1 MNRLK
6 SSMQRGV
13 AVAVALLIGVSGVAL
28 TAGSAA
34 ATDRNPH
41 HTTGHKIEHKGWCKP
56 KHPKPPRPTK
66 SPRPTPSET
75 VSPSPSETV
84 SPSPTDTVSPSPSE
98 TVSPSPTETAGPTP
112 SETAAPEPTG
122 TPGPTPTG
130 DPVPGAPIDTLIHTC
145 DEMVFQLEIPADGEA
160 LTVVLTPN
168 KGEAKTLSVK
178 PGEVDHVSFATFDG
192 LVVTPSLADGIAMTE
207 TQRAEHVQRRALHF
221 RRVVQDGAVY
231 AQPFSEGTAAAAGSD
246 DTQEAHGPEPGSAR
260 LRA

>member
-6 SSMQRGV
+6 SSMQRGA

-34 ATDRNPH
+34 ATDRNPP

-56 KHPKPPRPTK
+56 KHPKPPKPTK

-75 VSPSPSETV
+75 VSPTPSETAV
-84 SPSPTDTVSPSPSE
+84 
-98 TVSPSPTETAGPTP
+98 PTP
-112 SETAAPEPTG
+112 SETAGPTLPPTPEPTPSETAGPEPTG

-130 DPVPGAPIDTLIHTC
+130 TPVPGEPIDTLIHTC

-192 LVVTPSLADGIAMTE
+192 LTVTPSFPDGTEGDPIAWE
-207 TQRAEHVQRRALHF
+207 RPAEC
-221 RRVVQDGAVY
+221 D
-231 AQPFSEGTAAAAGSD
+231 EGSGGGLPVTGAAAGGI
-246 DTQEAHGPEPGSAR
+246 AAGAALLLAAGAALFLMAR
-260 LRA
+260 RRRIRFTA